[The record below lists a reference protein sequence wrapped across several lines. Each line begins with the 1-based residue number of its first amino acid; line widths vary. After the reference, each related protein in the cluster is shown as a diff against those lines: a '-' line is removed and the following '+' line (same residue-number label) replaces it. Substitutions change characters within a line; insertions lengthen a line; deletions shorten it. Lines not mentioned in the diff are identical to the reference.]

1 MGRAMLGLRTFGC
14 LEVERTDRPFTGAAA
29 RPRSLA
35 LLVVV
40 ALARVQGIS
49 RDRLLAYFWP
59 ESDTEHARNC
69 LKQTLFTLRR
79 DLHDDLFQGGSWFL
93 RLNPAVITTDVLEFE
108 AASARR
114 AHGDAVALYRGPFLD
129 GFHIPDLLELGHWI
143 EDERV
148 RLARRYQASLEG
160 LANAAYDA
168 GDCSAA
174 VEWWRQLATLD
185 PLSSRVAVGF
195 MRALTATGDRTHA
208 LEYAR
213 VHESLV
219 RRELGAPPDAAVTAY
234 AQWLRQHPE
243 AGVRRWSRTRPIA
256 G

>member
-1 MGRAMLGLRTFGC
+1 MIGLRTFGH
-14 LEVERTDRPFTGAAA
+14 LEVERTDRLFTGAAV
-29 RPRSLA
+29 RPRPLA

-40 ALARVQGIS
+40 ALARVRGIS

-93 RLNPAVITTDVLEFE
+93 RLNPAVITTDALEFE
-108 AASARR
+108 AASARG

-129 GFHIPDLLELGHWI
+129 GFHIANLLELGHWI
-143 EDERV
+143 EGERL

-160 LANAAYDA
+160 LAKAAYDA

-174 VEWWRQLATLD
+174 VEWWRQLTTLD
-185 PLSSRVAVGF
+185 PLSSRVALGF
-195 MRALTATGDRTHA
+195 MRALVATGERTHA
-208 LEYAR
+208 LQYAR
-213 VHESLV
+213 LHENLV

-243 AGVRRWSRTRPIA
+243 VGVRRWFRTRPAA